1 MCVHLFDGILF
12 AILVGEVL
20 VMNINKCSG
29 LEPAGWMA
37 SEASQKISRL
47 RNGKRDSTSNCP
59 ATQRLLGPQ
68 SLTFSVSEK
77 VVSHLT
83 FAEFYID
90 HTQ

>member
-47 RNGKRDSTSNCP
+47 RWKKR
-59 ATQRLLGPQ
+59 
-68 SLTFSVSEK
+68 
-77 VVSHLT
+77 
-83 FAEFYID
+83 
-90 HTQ
+90 